1 MVHFVTTDFNQGYV
15 AGQVAT
21 CPYKKTSAV
30 QAEAFK
36 NLTCGFWFFLWIK
49 GLAFL
54 GSHFPSPLVERGLG
68 GEDWLFPGLVEL
80 VSFSGYLDKI
90 NVYGTSTNF

>member
-36 NLTCGFWFFLWIK
+36 ILTCGFWFFLWIK
-49 GLAFL
+49 GLAFF

-68 GEDWLFPGLVEL
+68 KEY
-80 VSFSGYLDKI
+80 FSKALNSKKI
-90 NVYGTSTNF
+90 EVD